1 MYLRPREK
9 TRAPGP
15 PSGTPWHPFW
25 LVSTPR
31 APSVAPGGPTW
42 PSQDATFFLEGTQK
56 APKSHLKGGPGS
68 SSPIQRAAICMHR
81 RGAFVTVAKLEKKGV
96 WQNNFFFK
104 IAASCSNTTPVHK
117 KGGPKGC
124 RAQHGT
130 PCWGRLWG

>member
-1 MYLRPREK
+1 M
-9 TRAPGP
+9 
-15 PSGTPWHPFW
+15 
-25 LVSTPR
+25 
-31 APSVAPGGPTW
+31 
-42 PSQDATFFLEGTQK
+42 TFFCSRPGLFMIFALVQARVVHNDLFFWIQARAVHDLCFG
-56 APKSHLKGGPGS
+56 PGHKSHLKGGPGS
-68 SSPIQRAAICMHR
+68 SSPIKRAAICMHR

-130 PCWGRLWG
+130 PCWGRLW